1 MPQANCPTLSNYI
14 AGEDCLENL
23 AGLGEVV
30 YIGLKEDLKNPM
42 TATDNVYSCPEFK
55 DGKGLYK
62 FELKEES
69 QKVASES
76 QGKRK
81 GFKLTG
87 TMVFDA
93 VNRKTSLLSR
103 GLNNLDW
110 FAIFPDGED
119 NQIVYDPNKKVRVE
133 SGGLKSDTGA
143 AASDERTTQ
152 CEFSLGPVKYDNL
165 FVEAPGNDKTWDDL
179 VIE

>member
-1 MPQANCPTLSNYI
+1 MSQANCPTLSNYI

-42 TATDNVYSCPEFK
+42 TATDNVYSSPEFK

-69 QKVASES
+69 QKIASES

-93 VNRKTSLLSR
+93 VNRKSSLLSR

-110 FAIFPDGED
+110 FAIFPDAED
-119 NQIVYDPNKKVRVE
+119 NQILYDPNKKIRVD
-133 SGGLKSDTGA
+133 SGGMTSDTGA
-143 AASDERTTQ
+143 AAGDDRITTVN
-152 CEFSLGPVKYDNL
+152 FTLGPVKYANL
-165 FVEAPGNDKTWDDL
+165 FVDAPDNDKTWDDL